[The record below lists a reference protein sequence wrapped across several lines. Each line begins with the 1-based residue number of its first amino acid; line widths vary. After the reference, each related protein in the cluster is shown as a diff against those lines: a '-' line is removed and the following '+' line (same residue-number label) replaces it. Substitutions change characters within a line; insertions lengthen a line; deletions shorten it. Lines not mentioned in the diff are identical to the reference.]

1 MAERI
6 ETDSRAKDIQD
17 VFRKWADA
25 RKNWDT
31 QAREDIDFYLGN
43 HWTKAETDQL
53 GSVNQSNVIMDRLY
67 SAIEQFKAIIT
78 ARPPKF
84 RAYPR
89 EDSDSKLSHVWN
101 GLLEYIWDISDGNET
116 FKQAIHDYAVT
127 GLGYFQAYLDPE
139 ADYGRGEVKFTW
151 LDPFRV
157 YVDPSSRH
165 RYFDDASGMILS
177 TIFTKAQILNVYP
190 QLKEVPEGY
199 EEPLIELIDKGLDWQ
214 DEDYPSSGKNSGVSG
229 AFTPDM
235 IKDAD
240 WGLAGRE
247 KYRVMHYYDK
257 VKVPYYR
264 ILDKQNPL
272 EKDMIVDY
280 VKFEA
285 MSQDGA
291 FATAV
296 EVGDIEL
303 IEVTQTRIRETCS
316 VGQIILYQRVLNT
329 DVYPIVPVPNIWT
342 NTPYPMSD
350 VRKGK
355 EMQRF
360 LNKMHSLLTAHAQS
374 SAGLK
379 LLIPQGSVQDVEQLE
394 QDWANPNATIEYDAS
409 FGEPHFPSPQAISQS
424 ILQLPQQA
432 ERYIDLNMGIY
443 EMQQGNTQEAPRTAS
458 ATMQLEDFG
467 QRRSKSKLRDIEG
480 SLKRLGMVV
489 YNMAKNH
496 YDFQKTFHVVNPNND
511 INDFTINKRIY
522 TDKSNTI
529 AERENNLHVGDYDIR
544 IVGNSTMPSNKWA
557 EWQVYL
563 EAFQLGLIDR
573 TEALKR
579 TEVFDKDGIIQRFDE
594 IEQLKQALEQAEGQI
609 KELSG
614 DLQTAR
620 RESVQARQRTEVE
633 KFKADLEGEKTKT
646 KAEGRIAVTQM
657 EKAVTLEAMNEKL
670 RQTKNGQP
678 PKSKEKS

>member
-1 MAERI
+1 M
-6 ETDSRAKDIQD
+6 KD
-17 VFRKWADA
+17 
-25 RKNWDT
+25 
-31 QAREDIDFYLGN
+31 L
-43 HWTKAETDQL
+43 
-53 GSVNQSNVIMDRLY
+53 
-67 SAIEQFKAIIT
+67 
-78 ARPPKF
+78 
-84 RAYPR
+84 
-89 EDSDSKLSHVWN
+89 
-101 GLLEYIWDISDGNET
+101 
-116 FKQAIHDYAVT
+116 
-127 GLGYFQAYLDPE
+127 
-139 ADYGRGEVKFTW
+139 
-151 LDPFRV
+151 
-157 YVDPSSRH
+157 
-165 RYFDDASGMILS
+165 
-177 TIFTKAQILNVYP
+177 
-190 QLKEVPEGY
+190 
-199 EEPLIELIDKGLDWQ
+199 
-214 DEDYPSSGKNSGVSG
+214 
-229 AFTPDM
+229 
-235 IKDAD
+235 
-240 WGLAGRE
+240 
-247 KYRVMHYYDK
+247 
-257 VKVPYYR
+257 
-264 ILDKQNPL
+264 
-272 EKDMIVDY
+272 IVDY

-355 EMQRF
+355 EMLRC

-573 TEALKR
+573 TEALKK
-579 TEVFDKDGIIQRFDE
+579 TEVFDKEGIIQRFDE